1 MVKSIPAAQIKKSP
15 RIAII
20 TVNYSEK
27 LAVDAVMEDKVTFV
41 KYKAEGASY
50 PGSDL
55 WIFTVGSGRQGL
67 SQKSASVTTSAR

>member
-20 TVNYSEK
+20 TVNYAEK

-41 KYKAEGASY
+41 KYKAEGASRRE
-50 PGSDL
+50 SDEL
-55 WIFTVGSGRQGL
+55 RLLLRIMHCHVSWPISSPL
-67 SQKSASVTTSAR
+67 HMPP